1 MGMFEERYIYP
12 LIEKISNVYLQF
24 IDDMFLIGT
33 GTTDQLMKFKQQINE
48 VHPSVKFDFNFPN
61 KEINFLDT
69 AVYKTQSGKLDH
81 KLYRKGYDRQLIYIV
96 NQNTLNL

>member
-12 LIEKISNVYLQF
+12 LLEKISNFYLRL
-24 IDDMFLIGT
+24 INDIFLIWT

-48 VHPSVKFDFNFPN
+48 IQPSVKFDFNSSN

-69 AVYKTQSGKLDH
+69 IVYKTQSGKLET
-81 KLYRKGYDRQLIYIV
+81 KVYRKESDR
-96 NQNTLNL
+96 